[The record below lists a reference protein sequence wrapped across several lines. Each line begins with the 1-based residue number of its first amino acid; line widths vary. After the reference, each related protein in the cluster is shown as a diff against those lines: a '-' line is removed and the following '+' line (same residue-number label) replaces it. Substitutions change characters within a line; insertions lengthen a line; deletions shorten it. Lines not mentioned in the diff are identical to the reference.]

1 MTLAERIIMVILA
14 VALLAGCQTSSEQK
28 NDRWPGATKI
38 KFPLDNI
45 NADGLRG
52 HPDALLAVSYEFCI
66 PASERVYQEVLRID
80 PSVNFNPGS
89 RGRIGCA
96 KDQALSIGQT
106 HQDHW
111 REILKELSSQT
122 YIVEIRECFFE

>member
-1 MTLAERIIMVILA
+1 LGERIIMVFLA
-14 VALLAGCQTSSEQK
+14 VALLAGCHASPERK
-28 NDRWPGATKI
+28 NDRWPDGTKI

-45 NADGLRG
+45 NPDGLRG
-52 HPDALLAVSYEFCI
+52 PPDALVAVSYEFCI
-66 PASERVYQEVLRID
+66 PASERVYQEVLSID
-80 PSVNFNPGS
+80 PSVNLGPGS

-96 KDQALSIGQT
+96 KNQTLSIGQT

-111 REILKELSSQT
+111 REILLELSSQT

>member
-1 MTLAERIIMVILA
+1 MVILA
-14 VALLAGCQTSSEQK
+14 AVSIAGCLASAGRNDAQWSEI
-28 NDRWPGATKI
+28 TKI

-45 NADGLRG
+45 NPDGLRG
-52 HPDALLAVSYEFCI
+52 PPDALVAVSYEFCI
-66 PASERVYQEVLRID
+66 PASERVYQEVLSID
-80 PSVNFNPGS
+80 PSVNLGPGS

-96 KDQALSIGQT
+96 KNQTLSIGQT

-111 REILKELSSQT
+111 REILLELSSQT